1 MRKLIAILLLFASC
15 ATAQSTYSSACSYLK
30 SVGRNR
36 SAERGGCSETT
47 TTERQAFSLL
57 RSLVSTCGERGGQSG
72 LCADTVAVEA
82 LCRIVTS
89 EYGPVANEAA
99 DYVSRSVRTDDLRN
113 MCGFLKDVPKGFL
126 DDRPVGAFVL
136 ARVFADSAEL
146 FRNHPSARQSR
157 LGVAW
162 YGNDSLLNISM
173 TKILENPSPL
183 DRRIGLL
190 VLSQFEPKRV
200 SRAFREGYLK
210 DDWFFTGRD
219 SISFRYLTLASF
231 SRLEGAYGDTSFV
244 NAYRQVCQEQNDV
257 KDASWKRLETSYER
271 LVAKLRLKGLSG
283 MLKRK
288 ETMCSGG
295 YSGLMF

>member
-1 MRKLIAILLLFASC
+1 MRKLIAVLLLFVSL
-15 ATAQSTYSSACSYLK
+15 ATAQSAYSSACSYLK

-82 LCRIVTS
+82 LCRMVTV

-99 DYVSRSVRTDDLRN
+99 DYVSRSVRTENLRSE
-113 MCGFLKDVPKGFL
+113 CAFLKDAPKGFL
-126 DDRPVGAFVL
+126 DDRPVASFSFVRL
-136 ARVFADSAEL
+136 FADSAEL
-146 FRNHPSARQSR
+146 FRLHPTARAPR
-157 LGVAW
+157 LNRAW
-162 YGNDSLLNISM
+162 YGNDSLLNLSM
-173 TKILENPSPL
+173 ARILENPGPL
-183 DRRIGLL
+183 DRRLGLL
-190 VLSQFEPKRV
+190 VLSQFEPRRV

-231 SRLEGAYGDTSFV
+231 SRLEGAYGDTAYV
-244 NAYRQVCQEQNDV
+244 NAYRQVCREQNDV
-257 KDASWKRLETSYER
+257 KDASWKRLENSYER
-271 LVAKLRLKGLSG
+271 LVAKMRLKGMSG